1 MMLLLMMG
9 SGSADLYDE
18 RMMCLVLAR
27 LPHLLSLFLHIFIV
41 RAGSL
46 FAHVLCPGLFA
57 S

>member
-1 MMLLLMMG
+1 MMLLMMG

-46 FAHVLCPGLFA
+46 FAHDICPRLFA